1 MNEQLTII
9 VPVHNRASLLERT
22 LDSIADQSY
31 RPIRL
36 ILVDNNSTDNAMQVM
51 TDWKAANENSQLT
64 VDIISE
70 TKPGACSA
78 RNAGLALSQTN
89 WTMFFDSDDEMA
101 PTHVARAMAAAQANP
116 AAKVVGWDVVLFDGE
131 KATVKRFATSDLLC
145 NCIQHG
151 TFATQRY
158 MAQTTL
164 FRQAGGWRDDVMV
177 WNDIELGVRLLLL
190 IGKDEIVKVTG
201 RSTVAVNVSDDSI
214 TGPSYSSRAAQREH
228 SLDCIEQELPQDKRW
243 IVDLKRAVLAGLYK
257 REGEAELSKQLMS
270 KAQREPRY
278 KYLLNFACQFTALGL
293 PGAARLVRPFF
304 PEP

>member
-101 PTHVARAMAAAQANP
+101 PTHVARAMAAVQANP

-278 KYLLNFACQFTALGL
+278 KYLLNFACQFTAMGL